1 MSESEISY
9 SPSLCETFNHF
20 NCHLAETLWLVFSPV
35 LMTIGTLGNILS
47 VCVLLQKRMR
57 QSSASIYLISL
68 AFADTAVLYIGLLRE
83 WLVHLVDSDYRKENH
98 ATCRLQLWLQFSASA
113 SSVWILTAFTTDRH
127 TSILWP
133 IFAKTHCSRK
143 LQVILVCVIPLVALV
158 AGSHYFLMEQKVTY
172 NWSNMTNTSNIYI
185 VHCVPQPGYHVKF
198 YFKVWPWIT
207 IFTISLIP
215 IVVIIISNVRIVNVM
230 MSRRRR
236 IAPQALGNGENQN
249 QSQVNRTVVRMLIAV
264 SVFYI
269 FSTLP
274 VCIYLLLESYLF
286 PVETPE
292 NVVNRKLFWAIT
304 SLLFYSKSSVNF
316 LLYCFSGTLFRSLF
330 KDMIIQ
336 FLQYLLRKLTR
347 NANVQIESSTTA
359 TILAGNSIQ
368 QPRSGLPSTSGF
380 QGRGTAVNK
389 PNCLD
394 DIV

>member
-1 MSESEISY
+1 MK
-9 SPSLCETFNHF
+9 
-20 NCHLAETLWLVFSPV
+20 AKQVA
-35 LMTIGTLGNILS
+35 TIF
-47 VCVLLQKRMR
+47 M
-57 QSSASIYLISL
+57 
-68 AFADTAVLYIGLLRE
+68 
-83 WLVHLVDSDYRKENH
+83 KENH

-127 TSILWP
+127 ISILWP

-215 IVVIIISNVRIVNVM
+215 VVVIIISNVRIVNVM
-230 MSRRRR
+230 ISRRRR

-292 NVVNRKLFWAIT
+292 NVVNRKLFWATT
-304 SLLFYSKSSVNF
+304 SLLFYSNSSVNF
-316 LLYCFSGTLFRSLF
+316 LLYCFSGTLFRSLS

-347 NANVQIESSTTA
+347 NANVQTESSTTA
-359 TILAGNSIQ
+359 TILTRNSLQ
-368 QPRSGLPSTSGF
+368 QPRSGLPLTSGF

-389 PNCLD
+389 PKCLD